1 MCNLTR
7 FLTWFSSKPDLKVV
21 MKLVLNALDSITS
34 HKPKTAHISFDK
46 KMLKYD
52 ALKEAFCLIYN
63 HKVDG

>member
-1 MCNLTR
+1 
-7 FLTWFSSKPDLKVV
+7 
-21 MKLVLNALDSITS
+21 MKLVLNAFDSITS